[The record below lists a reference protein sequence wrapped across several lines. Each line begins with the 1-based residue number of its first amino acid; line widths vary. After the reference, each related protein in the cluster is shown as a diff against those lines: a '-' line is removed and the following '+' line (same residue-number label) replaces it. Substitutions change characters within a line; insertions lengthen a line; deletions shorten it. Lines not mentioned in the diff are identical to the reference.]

1 MMRTL
6 KIVFP
11 AIIICCNSSLHAQR
25 WSEKMAGTVMTIWKD
40 SMDIVP
46 GEPVK
51 WRYDQ
56 GVILKGIE
64 GLWLR
69 TGEKKYF
76 DYIQKSMDFFV
87 GSDGTIRTYK
97 QADYNL
103 DNILPGRNLLMLFN
117 VTGKPQYYKAA
128 STLREQLNTHPRISS
143 GGFWHK
149 KIYPNQMWLDGLYM
163 AEPFYAD
170 WSNRFSDDVAYDDIA
185 RQFILMEQYSRDP
198 STGLLFHGYDHSRE
212 QQWADK
218 KTGRSPNIWARAMGW
233 YGMALVDVLEKFP
246 VQHPK
251 YDSLLQIIRRFSVVA
266 KRYQDKKTG
275 LWWDIVDLP
284 GKQKNYPEASA
295 SSMLVYTLAKAA
307 RFGWI
312 DSQYATAAKQGY
324 DGIIKSFIKTENGQ
338 TNLHGTVSVSGLGGK
353 PYRDGSFNYYVGE
366 PVIVNDPKGI
376 GAFLLAANEIEMMDD
391 LRIGAGKKVSLDYYF
406 NHETKKDVNG
416 KTIQTHYTWEQMDN
430 GGFSLL
436 GNIFRRYGAKTSALT
451 GPPTSNSLQNSDVY
465 IIVDPDSS
473 SESASPNYIQP
484 DQVEAINNWVQQ
496 GGVLLLFAN
505 DSANTE
511 FNHLNQLASAFG
523 LKFKGDSK
531 NRVQGTN
538 FEQGGVQI
546 PAGNP
551 VFKSTAK
558 VYIKEYST
566 LDVSAPA
573 RTILNHGGAP
583 LVAMAPIGKGFV
595 FAVGDPWLYN
605 EYVDGR
611 KIPPDFQNYRAAE
624 ELVRWALT
632 AGRKVAQSG
641 KKSASVRR
649 QNSVDIKTT
658 SGNSEKNSVLQSD
671 PAFNLS
677 DRGKTGSAKLNSGN
691 TGNSGNFLVIQT
703 SNPVIKQRSVAT
715 DPAVATDQDPKNIVV
730 SLDGKGDHRSI
741 QAAINSLP
749 DSSAVPRIIFLRN
762 GIYNEKIYLE
772 KHNVILRGEDREKT
786 IITQAIARDEWRCKH
801 NDDWGVASFN
811 VDANDITLEN
821 LTIIN
826 SYGRD
831 NVKERFIPCLIDTSG
846 KPKAINRGSH
856 QMALRTMNATRLKA
870 INCRFTAY
878 GGDTVSPW
886 NVDGGLFYFKDCIME
901 GGVDF
906 YCPRGWAYAENCQ
919 FIVQSGTAAI
929 WHDGSRHE
937 DSKTVL
943 KDCSFSGYDGFRLGR
958 YHRDAQFYLINCRF
972 PANMADADIY
982 LVPTDNEIKWGR
994 RVYYYNC
1001 KRTGGDYSWH
1011 ANNLKNAPGDL
1022 TAGQL
1027 TPTWVFGDKWPGF
1040 SLSIKQEL

>member
-1 MMRTL
+1 MRTFKIL
-6 KIVFP
+6 FPCIIVFC
-11 AIIICCNSSLHAQR
+11 ALNLQGQR
-25 WSEKMAGTVMTIWKD
+25 WSEKMANTVMTIWKD
-40 SMDIVP
+40 SLDIVP

-69 TGEKKYF
+69 TGDKKYF
-76 DYIQKSMDFFV
+76 DYIQRCMDFFV

-103 DNILPGRNLLMLFN
+103 DNVLPGRNLLTLFN
-117 VTGKPQYYKAA
+117 VTGKQQYYKAA
-128 STLREQLNTHPRISS
+128 LSLRQQLNTHPRITT

-149 KIYPNQMWLDGLYM
+149 KVYPHQMWLDGLYM
-163 AEPFYAD
+163 AEPFYAE
-170 WSNRFSDDVAYDDIA
+170 WSNRFSDDTAYNDIA

-198 STGLLFHGYDHSRE
+198 STGLLLHGYDHSRE

-218 KTGRSPNIWARAMGW
+218 KTGRSPNTWARAMGW
-233 YGMALVDVLEKFP
+233 YGMALVDVLEQFP
-246 VQHPK
+246 AQHPK
-251 YDSLLQIIRRFSVVA
+251 YDSLIKIIQRFAVVA
-266 KRYQDKKTG
+266 KRYQDKKSG

-284 GKQKNYPEASA
+284 GKAKNYPEASA

-312 DSQYATAAKQGY
+312 DKEYATAAKFGY
-324 DGIIKSFIKTENGQ
+324 DGIIKAFIRTENGQ

-353 PYRDGSFNYYVGE
+353 PYRDGSYNYYVGE

-376 GAFLLAANEIEMMDD
+376 GAFLLAANEVEMMEDNK
-391 LRIGAGKKVSLDYYF
+391 IGNGKKVLLDYYF
-406 NHETKKDVNG
+406 NHETKKDIDG

-436 GNIFRRYGAKTSALT
+436 GNIFRRYGAKTDALRDA
-451 GPPTSNSLQNSDVY
+451 PTSANLDKSDVY
-465 IIVDPDSS
+465 IIVDADSV
-473 SESASPNYIQP
+473 SESSSPNYIQP
-484 DQVEAINNWVQQ
+484 DQVEVINNWVQA

-511 FNHLNQLASAFG
+511 FNHLNQLAAIFG
-523 LKFKGDSK
+523 LRFNGDSK

-538 FEQGGVQI
+538 FEQGSIGI
-546 PAGNP
+546 PDGNSI
-551 VFKSTAK
+551 FKSTRK
-558 VYIKEYST
+558 VYIKELST
-566 LDVSAPA
+566 LNVSAPGK
-573 RTILNHGGAP
+573 TLLSHDGAP
-583 LVAMAPIGKGFV
+583 VMAMTSIGKGFV

-611 KIPPDFQNYRAAE
+611 KLPADFKNYLAAE
-624 ELVRWALT
+624 ELVKWAL
-632 AGRKVAQSG
+632 S
-641 KKSASVRR
+641 SVR
-649 QNSVDIKTT
+649 
-658 SGNSEKNSVLQSD
+658 KN
-671 PAFNLS
+671 
-677 DRGKTGSAKLNSGN
+677 TGSAKKIINNNEQGKAKLKATNKSDTRTSGLSSRSQLH
-691 TGNSGNFLVIQT
+691 TGADQPVSTQPVSSNKSETGTEDVKPGAYAIVQT
-703 SNPVIKQRSVAT
+703 SNPEKGNETVTV
-715 DPAVATDQDPKNIVV
+715 DQDPNNIIV
-730 SLDGKGDHRSI
+730 SADGKGDYRSI

-749 DSSAVPRIIFLRN
+749 DTSAAPRIIHLRN

-772 KHNVILRGEDREKT
+772 KHNVIIRGQDREKT
-786 IITQAIARDEWRCKH
+786 IIAQAIARDEWRCKH
-801 NDDWGVASFN
+801 NDDWGVATVN
-811 VDANDITLEN
+811 LDANDITLEN

-831 NVKERFIPCLIDTSG
+831 YKTERLVACPIDTTG
-846 KPKAINRGSH
+846 KPKSITKGSH

-886 NVDGGLFYFKDCIME
+886 NVEGGLFYFKNCIME

-906 YCPRGWAYAENCQ
+906 YCPRGWAYAENCE

-929 WHDGSRHE
+929 WHDGSRHK

-943 KDCSFSGYDGFRLGR
+943 KNCSFTGYDGFRLGR

-982 LVPTDNEIKWGR
+982 LVPTANEIKWGR

-1001 KRTGGDYSWH
+1001 TRRGGDYGWH
-1011 ANNLKNAPGDL
+1011 SNNLNNAPGNPSV
-1022 TAGQL
+1022 AQL
-1027 TPTWVFGDKWPGF
+1027 TPAWVFGNKWPVF
-1040 SLSIKQEL
+1040 